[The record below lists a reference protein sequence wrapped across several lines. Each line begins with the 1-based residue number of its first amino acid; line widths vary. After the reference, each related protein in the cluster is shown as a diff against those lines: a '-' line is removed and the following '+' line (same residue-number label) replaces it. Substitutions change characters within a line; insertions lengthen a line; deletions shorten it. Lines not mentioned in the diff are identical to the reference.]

1 MGAEMGQRDSQSAWT
16 HCTSANWR
24 LLSIKMDFG
33 AKAQGRN
40 NYFVPMLSEL
50 PEMLLGGDR
59 WGAGWAQVSWT
70 LPGDRQCLCGSHHWS
85 GATVR
90 NGKPQISL
98 GPNVLRMI
106 TPRKTAFWML
116 CFLPLLPFFLMALGS
131 LADTHNFQA
140 ANHRMRKTCQ
150 SNNETEKVFSRS
162 GTSEFTPLHGFL
174 WQIIKY
180 YSSQHHHERESVW
193 QGQGKEKLVPYSVC
207 CISLVLLVP
216 PLWQWRQALCQSFNQ
231 AVICPN
237 QYWLVRPLHFLWL
250 FSVSQIWNSIYK
262 T

>member
-1 MGAEMGQRDSQSAWT
+1 MRASNLSSSALHGSRDGTERQSAWT

-106 TPRKTAFWML
+106 TPKKTAFWML

-140 ANHRMRKTCQ
+140 ANHRTRKTCQ
-150 SNNETEKVFSRS
+150 SNNETEKVFSLS
-162 GTSEFTPLHGFL
+162 GTSGFL
-174 WQIIKY
+174 W
-180 YSSQHHHERESVW
+180 
-193 QGQGKEKLVPYSVC
+193 
-207 CISLVLLVP
+207 ISLCMDFSDRLLNIT
-216 PLWQWRQALCQSFNQ
+216 ALNITMKGRVCDKVRERRSLFRTVF
-231 AVICPN
+231 AVYHWFC
-237 QYWLVRPLHFLWL
+237 
-250 FSVSQIWNSIYK
+250 
-262 T
+262 